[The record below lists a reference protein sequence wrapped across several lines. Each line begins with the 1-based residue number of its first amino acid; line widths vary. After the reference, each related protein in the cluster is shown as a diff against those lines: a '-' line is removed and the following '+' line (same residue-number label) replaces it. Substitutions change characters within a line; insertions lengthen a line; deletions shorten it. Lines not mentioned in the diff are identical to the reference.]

1 MNGFQ
6 IFMFFIT
13 LWLCI
18 VTVSKTNRIE
28 RELER
33 QSLATRNLI
42 LVHHELQKGDLG
54 LYEEAQLDSKAFV
67 TNLIYR
73 AKEGK

>member
-73 AKEGK
+73 AKEVK